1 MIHNI
6 LVIQN
11 FLIIF
16 NFSIILNQLPDGI
29 DLTRVKHIWLID
41 DNCMLSSYRMCLT

>member
-29 DLTRVKHIWLID
+29 DLCF
-41 DNCMLSSYRMCLT
+41 NMCKTHMVN